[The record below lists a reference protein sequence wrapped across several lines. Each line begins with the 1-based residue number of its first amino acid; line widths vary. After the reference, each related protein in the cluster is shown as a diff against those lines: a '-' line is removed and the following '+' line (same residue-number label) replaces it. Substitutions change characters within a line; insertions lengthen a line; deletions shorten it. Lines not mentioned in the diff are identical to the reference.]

1 MKKESGK
8 SFNFQRSFNG
18 TRFNGRR
25 KKHDGTRNARRPEA
39 DAKQNVNCDAVI
51 FRRGEGMANEME
63 RGRDSWRAR
72 ARVVV
77 AASFYAREK
86 RGGERESVAA
96 HKSDINRR

>member
-1 MKKESGK
+1 M
-8 SFNFQRSFNG
+8 
-18 TRFNGRR
+18 
-25 KKHDGTRNARRPEA
+25 
-39 DAKQNVNCDAVI
+39 I

-86 RGGERESVAA
+86 RGGGRERESVAA